1 MNLKSEA
8 LLNYFNSLSVAES
21 SAPGTDKP
29 LPNGKIEQVFSWKKI
44 SDLEGNA
51 DATSTGNFLTIEVLE
66 EELSD
71 VESIKSNKAILR
83 FNPKRFHKLE
93 SKSLVFHPFVI
104 ARRKSMGS
112 EGLVPLSPKDLRDNS
127 SVTIVTPAII
137 YAVKVLVG
145 IRVRTDESRASI
157 SWKKE
162 IV

>member
-1 MNLKSEA
+1 
-8 LLNYFNSLSVAES
+8 
-21 SAPGTDKP
+21 
-29 LPNGKIEQVFSWKKI
+29 
-44 SDLEGNA
+44 
-51 DATSTGNFLTIEVLE
+51 
-66 EELSD
+66 
-71 VESIKSNKAILR
+71 
-83 FNPKRFHKLE
+83 
-93 SKSLVFHPFVI
+93 VFHPFVI